1 MPRAYKHVK
10 DEIVE
15 RIEKGEYLLGD
26 LVMGKSYSK
35 LVMVD
40 GDIQEKTFTIEGR
53 RIPLEEIRMRIYK
66 EHQEL
71 GNFF

>member
-10 DEIVE
+10 DEKVE

>member
-53 RIPLEEIRMRIYK
+53 RIPLEEIPMRIYK